1 MKGGRQGGVVRGA
14 LGIAL
19 AYVLFLN
26 VFLAGFAAERMFVS
40 AAAGL
45 DVLCMGEAA
54 SPSGGDE
61 RPTPSGAAHCIIC
74 TFAKLTP
81 LLNAPAP
88 TVAPARPYEVAFA
101 GPAQDEGAP
110 RKAWRLPRQSRG
122 PPAPRA

>member
-40 AAAGL
+40 ASAGL

-61 RPTPSGAAHCIIC
+61 RPTPSGTAHCIIWYLRQ
-74 TFAKLTP
+74 AHAP
-81 LLNAPAP
+81 LECPGSHRG
-88 TVAPARPYEVAFA
+88 T
-101 GPAQDEGAP
+101 GA
-110 RKAWRLPRQSRG
+110 AL
-122 PPAPRA
+122 